1 MKRLLLLLTL
11 ALLPAPALAQ
21 VGKHGT
27 RDQCMASWVPY
38 AAKNDELIR
47 ASSLQKYCACQTFR
61 DPDTGDCGKVNLV
74 PFEKY
79 SKFFTFY

>member
-11 ALLPAPALAQ
+11 ALLPAAALAQ

-38 AAKNDELIR
+38 AAKNDALIR

>member
-1 MKRLLLLLTL
+1 
-11 ALLPAPALAQ
+11 
-21 VGKHGT
+21 
-27 RDQCMASWVPY
+27 MASWVPY